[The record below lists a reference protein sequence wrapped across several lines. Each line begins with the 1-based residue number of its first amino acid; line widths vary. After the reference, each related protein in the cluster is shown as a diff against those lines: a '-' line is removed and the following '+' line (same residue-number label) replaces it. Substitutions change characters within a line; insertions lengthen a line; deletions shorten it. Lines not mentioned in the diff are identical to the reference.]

1 MGNTDLG
8 SQIRELRRARH
19 ISKADLSMQAGI
31 SVSHLEKIEA
41 GYRRPGMETYQKFL
55 EIMRLELTMRNESET
70 TQEKCAAQAQE
81 LLMKSTAQEAK
92 YLLKMLKYMS
102 ENLKSFL

>member
-31 SVSHLEKIEA
+31 SVSHL
-41 GYRRPGMETYQKFL
+41 
-55 EIMRLELTMRNESET
+55 
-70 TQEKCAAQAQE
+70 
-81 LLMKSTAQEAK
+81 
-92 YLLKMLKYMS
+92 
-102 ENLKSFL
+102 